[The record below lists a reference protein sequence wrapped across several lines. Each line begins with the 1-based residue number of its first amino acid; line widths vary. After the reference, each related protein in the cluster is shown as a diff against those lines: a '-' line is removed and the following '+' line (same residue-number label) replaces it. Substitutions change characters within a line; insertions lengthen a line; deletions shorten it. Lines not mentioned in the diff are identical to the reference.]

1 MFTVCQALTHF
12 ISFNPR
18 NSPLGEVLELV
29 PFIDEETEHIE
40 INNLPKVQSGDGA
53 ASTRTRGGLTRAT
66 VLTCLGAFDDKR

>member
-29 PFIDEETEHIE
+29 PFIGEETEHIE
-40 INNLPKVQSGDGA
+40 INNLPKVQSGD
-53 ASTRTRGGLTRAT
+53 
-66 VLTCLGAFDDKR
+66 VLPALEPVAVSPEPPH